1 MINALAGKLAGKS
14 TVSSSVSD
22 SRPPDGPRLIGGR
35 AAGLL
40 APLAGALIAFSMPPW
55 GWWPLAF
62 VGVAI
67 LDRLLAGQ
75 PAKERFKRATIVGI
89 WWLYPATFWMW
100 DLTIPGYL
108 LQGIMFSL
116 LYGATAALVPAA
128 RGRRIA
134 LPAAL
139 VLAALVRW
147 NWPFGGV
154 PLASLAISQADAPLA
169 QTARVFGSLTIVG
182 LVGVGGVVISAA
194 SQRQWRSAGAGVGVL
209 VLAMLIT
216 VVAPHGRAIDDID
229 IAIVQGGGPQNT
241 RAANTSSR
249 DVFERHLEASQDIVG
264 PVDFVLWPENVVH
277 TRGPI
282 QDSPVYDEL
291 VELAQDLDAPIIAGI
306 VETYS
311 DEGFFL
317 NASITIN
324 PDGTTSSRYDKL
336 RRVPFGE
343 FVPFRG
349 LIERVAPDFL
359 PTNDAKSGE
368 GPAIIETGVGRA
380 AISISWEVFHDDRT
394 YSGMKNGGLIQLNP
408 TNGSSFWLT
417 IVQTQ
422 QIASSQLR
430 AIESGR
436 WVLQA
441 APTGFSAIIEPDGT
455 IVERTGISETRVLQ
469 GTVELREGN
478 TWATKFT
485 WYPMLLITLAAYG
498 GAWTINRREISAP

>member
-1 MINALAGKLAGKS
+1 M
-14 TVSSSVSD
+14 TSSGSVNEL
-22 SRPPDGPRLIGGR
+22 PRIGR
-35 AAGLL
+35 RSAGLL
-40 APLAGALIAFSMPPW
+40 APLAGGLIAFSMPPW

-62 VGVAI
+62 IGVAI
-67 LDRLLAGQ
+67 LDRLLANQ
-75 PAKERFKRATIVGI
+75 PRKERFKRATLVGL
-89 WWLYPATFWMW
+89 WWLFLATFWMW
-100 DLTIPGYL
+100 DMTIPGYL
-108 LQGIMFSL
+108 IQGVMFAM
-116 LYGATAALVPAA
+116 LYGAVAAAVPSTT
-128 RGRRIA
+128 GRRIA

-139 VLAALVRW
+139 VVAALVRW

-154 PLASLAISQADAPLA
+154 PLASLAISQSDAPLA
-169 QTARVFGSLTIVG
+169 QTARVFGSLTIVA
-182 LVGVGGVVISAA
+182 LVGVGGVVLSAA
-194 SQRQWRSAGAGVGVL
+194 VQRNWRDTAVGFGVL
-209 VLAMLIT
+209 VLATLMT
-216 VVAPHGRAIDDID
+216 VVAPHGQAIDTID

-241 RAANTSSR
+241 RAANTSAR
-249 DVFERHLEASQDIVG
+249 AVFERHLETSQDVQG

-277 TRGPI
+277 TRGAI
-282 QDSPVYDEL
+282 EETAAYDEI

-306 VETYS
+306 IETFS
-311 DEGFFL
+311 GEGFFL
-317 NASITIN
+317 NASMTIN
-324 PDGTTSSRYDKL
+324 PDGTNSGRYDKL

-359 PTNDAKSGE
+359 PTNDAKPGT
-368 GPAIIETGVGRA
+368 GPAVIETGVGTA

-455 IVERTGISETRVLQ
+455 VVERTGISEARVLQ
-469 GTVELREGN
+469 GEVELREGN
-478 TWATKFT
+478 TWATRFT
-485 WYPMLLITLAAYG
+485 WYPMFLIAIAAYAC
-498 GAWTINRREISAP
+498 AWALARRQQGSISEP

>member
-1 MINALAGKLAGKS
+1 MITS
-14 TVSSSVSD
+14 
-22 SRPPDGPRLIGGR
+22 GR
-35 AAGLL
+35 TAGLL

-75 PAKERFKRATIVGI
+75 PRKERFKRATLVGI
-89 WWLYPATFWMW
+89 WWLFPATFWMW

-108 LQGIMFSL
+108 IQGVMFSM
-116 LYGATAALVPAA
+116 LYGLVAMALPATN
-128 RGRRIA
+128 GRRVA

-139 VLAALVRW
+139 VVAALVRW

-169 QTARVFGSLTIVG
+169 QTARVFGSLTIVA
-182 LVGVGGVVISAA
+182 LVGVGGVVLSALFERNLRDVA
-194 SQRQWRSAGAGVGVL
+194 VGVGVL
-209 VLAMLIT
+209 AFATLLTFIS
-216 VVAPHGRAIDDID
+216 PHGQAIDTIG

-241 RAANTSSR
+241 RAENTSAR
-249 DVFERHLEASQDIVG
+249 AVFERHLAASQDVQG

-277 TRGPI
+277 TRGPLV
-282 QDSPVYDEL
+282 DSTVFDEI
-291 VELAQDLDAPIIAGI
+291 VEVARDLDAPVIAGI
-306 VETYS
+306 VESFS

-317 NASITIN
+317 NASMTIS
-324 PDGTTSSRYDKL
+324 PEGEVLGRYDKL

-349 LIERVAPDFL
+349 LIERVAPAFL
-359 PTNDAKSGE
+359 PSNDAKPGT
-368 GPAIIETGVGRA
+368 GPAIIESGVGTA
-380 AISISWEVFHDDRT
+380 GISISWEVFHDDRT

-436 WVLQA
+436 WALQA
-441 APTGFSAIIEPDGT
+441 APTGFSAIIEPNGT
-455 IVERTGISETRVLQ
+455 IVERTGISEARVLQ
-469 GTVELREGN
+469 GEVELRQGT
-478 TWATKFT
+478 TWATRFT
-485 WYPMLLITLAAYG
+485 WYPMFFIAIASYAA
-498 GAWTINRREISAP
+498 AWTLHRRTEQHPTPDL

>member
-1 MINALAGKLAGKS
+1 MSGTDEDDNETS
-14 TVSSSVSD
+14 E
-22 SRPPDGPRLIGGR
+22 R
-35 AAGLL
+35 AAPVGVDRRLVGLL
-40 APLAGALIAFSMPPW
+40 APVAGGLIAFSMPPW

-62 VGVAI
+62 VGIAI

-75 PAKERFKRATIVGI
+75 PVRERFTRATIVGV

-100 DLTIPGYL
+100 DLTVPGYL
-108 LQGIMFSL
+108 IQGIMFSL
-116 LYGATAALVPAA
+116 LYGAAAAAVPATT
-128 RGRRIA
+128 GRRVA

-169 QTARVFGSLTIVG
+169 QTARVFGSLTVVA
-182 LVGVGGVVISAA
+182 LVGVGGVVLSAA
-194 SQRQWRSAGAGVGVL
+194 SQRQWRAVAVGAGVIVAAAL
-209 VLAMLIT
+209 LTA
-216 VVAPHGRAIDDID
+216 VAPHGRPIDTID

-241 RAANTSSR
+241 RAANTSAR
-249 DVFERHLEASQDIVG
+249 AVFERHLAATEDVVG

-277 TRGPI
+277 TRGPL
-282 QDSPVYDEL
+282 QDSAVYDEI
-291 VELAQDLDAPIIAGI
+291 VEMARQVEAPIIAGI
-306 VETYS
+306 IETYR

-317 NASITIN
+317 NAAVTIN

-343 FVPFRG
+343 YVPFRG
-349 LIERVAPDFL
+349 LIEAVAPDFL
-359 PTNDAKSGE
+359 PTNDARPGA

-455 IVERTGISETRVLQ
+455 IVERTGISEARVLQ
-469 GTVELREGN
+469 GEVELREGN
-478 TWATKFT
+478 TWATRFT
-485 WYPMLLITLAAYG
+485 WYPMFAIALAGYGVAWGLARRCDRADETLG
-498 GAWTINRREISAP
+498 

>member
-1 MINALAGKLAGKS
+1 MNPSQLSPIGNRPAG
-14 TVSSSVSD
+14 
-22 SRPPDGPRLIGGR
+22 I
-35 AAGLL
+35 L
-40 APLAGALIAFSMPPW
+40 APLAGGLIAFSMPPW
-55 GWWPLAF
+55 GWWPLALI
-62 VGVAI
+62 GVAI
-67 LDRLLAGQ
+67 IDRLLTHQ
-75 PAKERFKRATIVGI
+75 PRKVRFARATVVGV
-89 WWLYPATFWMW
+89 WWLFPATFWMW
-100 DLTIPGYL
+100 DMTIPGYL
-108 LQGIMFSL
+108 IQGVLFSA
-116 LYGATAALVPAA
+116 LYGLTMALVPAGA
-128 RGRRIA
+128 GRRVGI
-134 LPAAL
+134 PAAL

-154 PLASLAISQADAPLA
+154 PLASLAISQSDAPLA
-169 QTARVFGSLTIVG
+169 QTARVFGSLTIVA
-182 LVGVGGVVISAA
+182 LVGVV
-194 SQRQWRSAGAGVGVL
+194 GVGLSAIAERNWRDSTGAAAVL
-209 VLAMLIT
+209 VVGIGLT
-216 VVAPHGRAIDDID
+216 VVAPHGTPIDTID

-249 DVFERHLEASQDIVG
+249 DVFVRHLDASEAVQG

-277 TRGPI
+277 TSGPI
-282 QDSPVYDEL
+282 EESGAYDEL
-291 VELAQDLDAPIIAGI
+291 VALAQDLDAPIIAGI
-306 VETYS
+306 VESFS

-317 NASITIN
+317 NASISIN

-359 PTNDAKSGE
+359 PTNDAKPGT

-394 YSGMKNGGLIQLNP
+394 YSGMRNGGLIQLNP

-455 IVERTGISETRVLQ
+455 IVERSAISEARVLQ
-469 GTVELREGN
+469 GQVELREGN
-478 TWATKFT
+478 TWATRFT
-485 WYPMLLITLAAYG
+485 WYPMFIIMIAGYAA
-498 GAWTINRREISAP
+498 AWDLHRRRADD

>member
-1 MINALAGKLAGKS
+1 MITS
-14 TVSSSVSD
+14 
-22 SRPPDGPRLIGGR
+22 GR
-35 AAGLL
+35 TAGLL
-40 APLAGALIAFSMPPW
+40 APLAGGLIAFSMPPW

-62 VGVAI
+62 AGVAI
-67 LDRLLAGQ
+67 LDRLLANQ
-75 PAKERFKRATIVGI
+75 PRKERFKRATLVGI

-100 DLTIPGYL
+100 DMTIPGYL
-108 LQGIMFSL
+108 IQGIMFSM
-116 LYGATAALVPAA
+116 LYGAVAVLVPPT
-128 RGRRIA
+128 RGRRVA

-139 VLAALVRW
+139 VVAALVRW

-169 QTARVFGSLTIVG
+169 QTARIFGSLTIVA
-182 LVGVGGVVISAA
+182 LVGVGGVALSALA
-194 SQRQWRSAGAGVGVL
+194 ERTMRDTAIAVGVL
-209 VLAMLIT
+209 LAAAFLAVI
-216 VVAPHGRAIDDID
+216 APQGQVIDTID

-249 DVFERHLEASQDIVG
+249 AVFERHLDASQDVQG

-277 TRGPI
+277 TRGPLV
-282 QDSPVYDEL
+282 DTTVYDEI
-291 VELAQDLDAPIIAGI
+291 VELAQQLDAPIIAGI
-306 VETYS
+306 VETFS

-317 NASITIN
+317 NASMTIN
-324 PDGTTSSRYDKL
+324 PDGTNSGRYDKL

-349 LIERVAPDFL
+349 LIERLAPDFL
-359 PTNDAKSGE
+359 PTNDAKPGT
-368 GPAIIETGVGRA
+368 GPAIIETGVGTA

-394 YSGMKNGGLIQLNP
+394 YDGMNNGGLIQLNP

-422 QIASSQLR
+422 QVASSQLR

-455 IVERTGISETRVLQ
+455 IVERTAISEARVLQ
-469 GTVELREGN
+469 GEVELREGN
-478 TWATKFT
+478 TWATRFT
-485 WYPMLLITLAAYG
+485 WYPMFFIAFAAYAV
-498 GAWTINRREISAP
+498 AWIMARSESDRVMSTS